1 MEVVIEMDDKLDDAI
16 SALSELRSR
25 LDREHDKLTE
35 AKERQGDLRRKR
47 LDPTIPL
54 DAEDQREAIAV
65 SHEVS
70 DGESIIADLES
81 KILERQET
89 ITSLTRE
96 NARLLANVLVGQVLD
111 EYDNILISFSGPV
124 QRATDWLQKAQQA
137 AGAYAKNNPGGFT
150 SVNHQLRPRIE
161 AMAHLLLN
169 IENGRKI

>member
-1 MEVVIEMDDKLDDAI
+1 METLTGIDNDLDGAI
-16 SALSELRSR
+16 HALSELRNR
-25 LDREHDKLTE
+25 LDRERNKLVG
-35 AKERQGDLRRKR
+35 ARERRDDLRDKR
-47 LDPTIPL
+47 LDPAIPF
-54 DAEDQREAIAV
+54 DVEDQREAIAV

-70 DGESIIADLES
+70 DGESIISDLEA

-96 NARLLANVLVGQVLD
+96 KNRVEANVLVGQALD